1 MSYVTTQD
9 LTAGSTVS
17 QKLTQPETQQRKRLS
32 TWVDLTSVKN
42 HWSSYSSQ
50 SQMQVRLLLCQSEHT
65 REFTDLVSGL
75 GKEVTGTNTMIQ
87 QLSKFF
93 SCTTIQN
100 TLYMAA

>member
-1 MSYVTTQD
+1 MKTYFAEPTPRASDT
-9 LTAGSTVS
+9 
-17 QKLTQPETQQRKRLS
+17 
-32 TWVDLTSVKN
+32 VDLGQDPRELAFPSLPVMLMLLVWGLHFET

-93 SCTTIQN
+93 LCPTI
-100 TLYMAA
+100 